1 MRRVALLFALV
12 LAIVVAGCGGGGG
25 GGDRLSKDEYV
36 AQADAICKE
45 VEQKGDAIEEPTSLE
60 DVGRFVDEALPV
72 FDDGLDRLREL
83 RPPAELQDAVD
94 DWLATG
100 NETRDLLEELK
111 DVAGDG
117 DAAKVQEL
125 GGKGED
131 LDKKSDDLA
140 RQIGLE
146 ECAND

>member
-1 MRRVALLFALV
+1 MRRLALLFALV

-111 DVAGDG
+111 DAAGDG